1 MNKYQ
6 RNRKEFKNVSPKHGC
21 YIAKGKQNHFSHR
34 VYLVGWIDLLGYGSM
49 LRECNFDSTSPL
61 AKEAAKRLRIFNN
74 CLSDKS
80 EKFLPILQINDGAI
94 TWRELSFRTISVTY
108 DYLKRVIS
116 LFETINYHDIAE
128 GYYGA
133 RMVLA
138 TGTSISMNNLKFR
151 NINNIRADLLIKKV
165 NNGEMSVENAIYA
178 ASYNRSFFNA
188 IPELQANFAFSKA
201 YIAESSGSKNGFKGN
216 HLFIDKSIFEITLP
230 EWITTD
236 KIFCWEY
243 PGLTSDF
250 IQFKSINLDLANH
263 LKGSGILSTEKILQ
277 NMIGDVLDKNK
288 LVKRMKKGS

>member
-1 MNKYQ
+1 MKRYK
-6 RNRKEFKNVSPKHGC
+6 RNRKKINNVSSKHGC
-21 YIAKGKQNHFSHR
+21 YIGKGKQNHFSHR
-34 VYLVGWIDLLGYGSM
+34 VYMVGWIDLLGYGSM

-94 TWRELSFRTISVTY
+94 TWRELSFRTISVTF

-116 LFETINYHDIAE
+116 LFETINNQDLAE

-138 TGTSISMNNLKFR
+138 TGTSISMNNQKYR
-151 NINNIRADLLIKKV
+151 NINDIRAELLIKKV
-165 NNGEMSVENAIYA
+165 NDGEMSVENAIYA
-178 ASYNRSFFNA
+178 ACYNRSFFNA

-230 EWITTD
+230 EWIIAEE
-236 KIFCWEY
+236 IFRWEY
-243 PGLTSDF
+243 PGLSSDF

-277 NMIGDVLDKNK
+277 NIVGDVLEKDK
-288 LVKRMKKGS
+288 LVKRMKTGI